1 MWLLSLFQR
10 KHVPNCVVLHVWFVG
25 EAVGPWAALGRALSA
40 PSGLV
45 CLTDR
50 CQAHRCHLDTWS
62 IWQMLKFCQSHTFI
76 CKSSHSY
83 FQKEKKCLCLSTPKR
98 LLSIYGRCPAL
109 LKSKSSLPKSPSR
122 NHRASQ
128 SLHTLPPVITAEAL
142 LALSLHQCPFST
154 IKRLSEYSLIQYS
167 PCFRVFPLDQE
178 LAHYHLRAKSR
189 PVACFSQQS
198 FIGKQPHSFV
208 HILSMTSLCVLQL
221 SNCDRERVTYKA

>member
-10 KHVPNCVVLHVWFVG
+10 KHVPNCVVPHVWFVG

-83 FQKEKKCLCLSTPKR
+83 FQKEKKCLCLSTPKC
-98 LLSIYGRCPAL
+98 LLSTYGRCPAL

-142 LALSLHQCPFST
+142 LALSVTSPVSFFNHQKT
-154 IKRLSEYSLIQYS
+154 L
-167 PCFRVFPLDQE
+167 RVFTYTIFTL
-178 LAHYHLRAKSR
+178 L
-189 PVACFSQQS
+189 QS
-198 FIGKQPHSFV
+198 LSFRSGV
-208 HILSMTSLCVLQL
+208 GTLPSTGQIQTCGLFFPTKFHWKAATLFCSYSVYDFSLCTAI
-221 SNCDRERVTYKA
+221 E